1 MVAELAVASESFE
14 HGDRMPERYSL
25 QGENVSPALTWSGIP
40 RSTRSIAVV
49 CEDPDAPSGTFVH
62 WVGWGID
69 PDAGGLAEGQAAPT
83 EGRNDFGNAR
93 YDGPS
98 PPPGHGPHR
107 YFFRV
112 YALDAEPE
120 LGAAASKEELEAAT
134 RGHVLASGELMGTYE
149 R

>member
-1 MVAELAVASESFE
+1 VAELSVASESFR
-14 HGDRMPERYSL
+14 HGDRIPTRHTLEGANL
-25 QGENVSPALTWSGIP
+25 SPALTWSDLP

-62 WVGWGID
+62 WVGWGIS
-69 PDAGGLAEGQAAPT
+69 PDAGGLGEGEPAPK
-83 EGRNDFGNAR
+83 EGRNGFGNTG

-112 YALDAEPE
+112 YAVDIEPE
-120 LGAAASKEELEAAT
+120 LDPPASREELDSAIE
-134 RGHVLASGELMGTYE
+134 GHVLAAGEHLGTYE